1 VSRPLVVFL
10 TVQVLA
16 AAVLVAHGLA
26 LAGEVSE
33 RARFAPAGVGLGVV
47 IGIGAAA
54 MGLLEWTSGRGAA
67 RARQA
72 RRGRRDVRSVSRTA
86 ARDVHRL

>member
-16 AAVLVAHGLA
+16 AAVLVVHGLA

-54 MGLLEWTSGRGAA
+54 MGLLEWTSRRGAA